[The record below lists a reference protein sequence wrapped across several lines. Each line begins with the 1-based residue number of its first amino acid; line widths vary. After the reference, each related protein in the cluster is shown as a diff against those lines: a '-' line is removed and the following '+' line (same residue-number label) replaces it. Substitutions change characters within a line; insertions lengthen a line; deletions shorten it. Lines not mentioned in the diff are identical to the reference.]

1 MGTVVNYN
9 EENDRSHF
17 GGLSM
22 KDMPTK
28 ERILY
33 AALDLISEKGYDGV
47 GVDLIAENAGLKGP
61 SLYRHYKGKEDIFL
75 SLIDM
80 VEAHYMTGFG
90 LMNTK
95 EGYPDTMDD
104 LIENAMER
112 IRFTMH
118 DDVIRKTRRI
128 LAMEQFRSERMAELT
143 TRYHL
148 ENLQKLYADIFADMM
163 EKGILK
169 QDDPEYLALE
179 FVSPVSLFIHMYDRQ
194 PEKEAEVLEKIRKHF
209 EHFAKVYG
217 KKKSDLGE

>member
-1 MGTVVNYN
+1 
-9 EENDRSHF
+9 
-17 GGLSM
+17 M

-47 GVDLIAENAGLKGP
+47 GVDLIAEKAGLKGP

-80 VEAHYMTGFG
+80 VEARYTKGFG
-90 LMNTK
+90 LKNTK
-95 EGYPDTMDD
+95 GGFPESLDE
-104 LIENAMER
+104 LIEDAMRR
-112 IRFTMH
+112 IQFTMH
-118 DDVIRKTRRI
+118 DDVICKTRRI

-148 ENLQKLYADIFADMM
+148 ENLQELYTDIFADMM
-163 EKGILK
+163 EKGVLK

-179 FVSPVSLFIHMYDRQ
+179 FVSPVTLLIHIYDRQ
-194 PEKEAEVLEKIRKHF
+194 PEREAEVLEKIRKHF
-209 EHFAKVYG
+209 EHFAKTYRVH
-217 KKKSDLGE
+217 

>member
-1 MGTVVNYN
+1 
-9 EENDRSHF
+9 
-17 GGLSM
+17 M
-22 KDMPTK
+22 KDMPTR

-61 SLYRHYKGKEDIFL
+61 SLYRHYKGKEDIFH

-80 VEAHYMTGFG
+80 VESHYEEGFG
-90 LMNTK
+90 LKNK
-95 EGYPDTMDD
+95 SGGSPESMDE
-104 LIENAMER
+104 LIENAMGR
-112 IRFTMH
+112 IQFTMY

-148 ENLQKLYADIFADMM
+148 ENPQKMYANIFTDMM
-163 EKGILK
+163 KKGVLK

-179 FVSPVSLFIHMYDRQ
+179 FVSPVSLLIHMYDRQ
-194 PEKEAEVLEKIRKHF
+194 PEREAEVLEKIRKHF
-209 EHFAKVYG
+209 EHFAEVYG
-217 KKKSDLGE
+217 EEESAC

>member
-1 MGTVVNYN
+1 
-9 EENDRSHF
+9 
-17 GGLSM
+17 M

-47 GVDLIAENAGLKGP
+47 GVDLIAAKAGLKGP
-61 SLYRHYKGKEDIFL
+61 SLYRHYRGKEDIFF
-75 SLIDM
+75 SLIYL
-80 VEAHYMTGFG
+80 VESHYAKGFG
-90 LMNTK
+90 LKNTEVEFPESK
-95 EGYPDTMDD
+95 DD
-104 LIENAMER
+104 LIENAMGR
-112 IRFTMH
+112 IQFTMH

-148 ENLQKLYADIFADMM
+148 ENLQELYANIFADMM

-179 FVSPVSLFIHMYDRQ
+179 FVSPVTLLIHIYDRQ
-194 PEKEAEVLEKIRKHF
+194 PERETEVLEKIRKHF
-209 EHFAKVYG
+209 EHFVKTYG
-217 KKKSDLGE
+217 KERCCVE